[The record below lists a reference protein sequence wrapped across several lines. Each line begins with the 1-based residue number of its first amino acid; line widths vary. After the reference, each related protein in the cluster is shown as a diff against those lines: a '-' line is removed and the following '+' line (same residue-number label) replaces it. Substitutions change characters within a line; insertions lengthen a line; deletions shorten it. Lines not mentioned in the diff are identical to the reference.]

1 MENPEIDLSG
11 PFEDD
16 TRHRALR
23 YILDAWEE
31 AVNDGVHPDNLA
43 TAALFAA
50 LSDLVAVYGEEN
62 VATMAEGLSDR
73 IRIGEFTMMRTIQ

>member
-1 MENPEIDLSG
+1 MEKPPSDMSHS
-11 PFEDD
+11 FEED

-31 AVNDGVHPDNLA
+31 AVNDGVDPDNLA

-50 LSDLVAVYGEEN
+50 LSDLVAVYGEES

-73 IRIGEFTMMRTIQ
+73 IRFGEFTMNRTTQ